1 MKGRKKQAIHQE
13 PQLQGLTQLRVLWI
27 FFLPHV
33 SQTECERSQKPAVAG
48 KKKKKKN
55 PQKSQLVLEDASA
68 KFHVEEGGA
77 GADKGRLCPWA
88 ERRAPGITVATKPAE
103 SLSKTES
110 TPLNSSLLET
120 VRSLCF
126 NLNVFKMLPPHS
138 FLTFPENSQRLVYSV
153 IILLFYYIY
162 IYYSVIYIIIY
173 IYILFCYYIF

>member
-1 MKGRKKQAIHQE
+1 M
-13 PQLQGLTQLRVLWI
+13 
-27 FFLPHV
+27 
-33 SQTECERSQKPAVAG
+33 
-48 KKKKKKN
+48 
-55 PQKSQLVLEDASA
+55 
-68 KFHVEEGGA
+68 EEGGA

-162 IYYSVIYIIIY
+162 IYIILLYI
-173 IYILFCYYIF
+173 